1 MPERTARRNLAD
13 AAARP
18 LDRAMIEDVADLS
31 PEALAG
37 FDAIIDVRSPAEFA
51 EDRIPGAINLPVL
64 SNEERADVGTIYLR
78 HSRFLARRIGAA
90 YVARNVAAHLDIAL
104 ADRDAKFRP
113 LLYCWRGGMRSNAMA
128 TILTQIGWR
137 VGVLKGG
144 YRTWRRAV
152 VAALADDSAPINF
165 VLIDGETGTA
175 KTEIL
180 RRLSAR
186 GVQAIDLEGL
196 AAHKGSVFG
205 AEAAREQP
213 TQKLFESELFDRL
226 RAIDPARPIAV
237 EAESSRIGR
246 LILPKRIWSA
256 MRAAPRV
263 IIEAP
268 IEARADYLS
277 RAYSDF
283 INTPGAVGQSIDR
296 LRPFHSKETIED
308 WLTLAE
314 EGRHKDLAVALMR
327 DHYDPLYARS
337 RKRAAGG
344 PAAVL
349 RTPDL
354 AEESL
359 DNVAGDVAAAIM
371 RLSRRSPP

>member
-1 MPERTARRNLAD
+1 MPERAAGRNLAD
-13 AAARP
+13 AAVGQ
-18 LDRAMIEDVADLS
+18 LDRAMIEEVADLS

-64 SNEERADVGTIYLR
+64 SNEERAEVGTIYLR
-78 HSRFLARRIGAA
+78 QSRSLARRIGAA
-90 YVARNVAAHLDIAL
+90 YVARNVASHLETAL

-113 LLYCWRGGMRSNAMA
+113 LVYCWRGGMRSNAMA
-128 TILTQIGWR
+128 SILSQIGWR

-152 VAALADDSAPINF
+152 VASLADNAAPINF

-180 RRLSAR
+180 RRLSAL
-186 GVQAIDLEGL
+186 GVETIDLEGL

-205 AEAAREQP
+205 AEASRAQP
-213 TQKLFESELFDRL
+213 AQKLFESALFDRL

-246 LILPKRIWSA
+246 LVLPKRIWRA
-256 MRAAPRV
+256 MRAAPRI

-268 IEARADYLS
+268 VAARADYLT
-277 RAYSDF
+277 RAYSD
-283 INTPGAVGQSIDR
+283 IIEAPGAVEQAIGR

-308 WLTLAE
+308 WLTLAKN
-314 EGRHKDLAVALMR
+314 GRHEDLAAALMR

-337 RKRAAGG
+337 RKRAESG

-349 RTPDL
+349 RAPDL
-354 AEESL
+354 TSESL
-359 DNVAGDVAAAIM
+359 DRIAGDVAAAIT
-371 RLSRRSPP
+371 RLSKRSPP